1 MLRNGLKEDIHKF
14 SFVPDLSDKNF
25 AGTASGVSMR
35 YKLFGL
41 EQLVGQKEQWFREGL
56 RQRLSCLNH
65 FLKLKGA
72 PDCDTGAVQIAF
84 TRSLPVNDLEVSQT
98 LMNYSDMVPRKLLL
112 SQVPFV
118 EDPDKA
124 LQMLDAEE
132 AKRQKQQREMFA
144 PESFRPGE
152 EETEAKTE

>member
-1 MLRNGLKEDIHKF
+1 M
-14 SFVPDLSDKNF
+14 
-25 AGTASGVSMR
+25 
-35 YKLFGL
+35 
-41 EQLVGQKEQWFREGL
+41 
-56 RQRLSCLNH
+56 
-65 FLKLKGA
+65 
-72 PDCDTGAVQIAF
+72 QIAF

-132 AKRQKQQREMFA
+132 EERRRQQQELFTPGAFREDGIQAAEDKQPKAE
-144 PESFRPGE
+144 
-152 EETEAKTE
+152 